1 MQKNNLPL
9 TPIPPKPEPDPKN
22 HWQNFSSLVR
32 SVRNFLQ
39 PEQMH
44 SQVKHIESRLSIK
57 AKISI
62 SIITAFLFIVPM
74 VWLSLHYLSQMW
86 HRIDEIALK
95 DAWLVDIS
103 QEIEVAILLAK
114 KAESNLAVNVNP
126 ENDSLYIRNNQEAT
140 RRITE
145 MVNAALTKID
155 PEDTLLLEIRST
167 TGRYEANLKKYLT
180 LREPPHS
187 GVDHQK
193 LLNETFVNK
202 KNHLLQAYSG
212 LINQAMVEKEKTK
225 ADSLINAANRLFR
238 EFSIDE
244 LLISTQAT
252 NNPEIASIKQSL
264 FENADLVQV
273 LANNLGERARNSLQV
288 HRFEVDIFTARAKR
302 NILTIIIITFMLS
315 IYLLFVLPSRIVK
328 PIATITNIARR
339 AETGDYDISIP
350 FATRDEIGEL
360 ALFFNR
366 MIKQVKEYDA
376 LKTEKIAQQQKKVEA
391 IANSVNEGVLLLNH
405 ENEIAVINRTLQE
418 ALGWSNELIG
428 TSIQSVDRHGEL
440 SKVVQAMPGLQN
452 NFLARDLKIRTA
464 ANEITTWHVRVHA
477 LRKDNGDI
485 FSMILTF
492 LPFHEKSGKHP
503 AKKNGNPPA

>member
-1 MQKNNLPL
+1 LQKNNLPIG
-9 TPIPPKPEPDPKN
+9 PNPEKSATDLKN
-22 HWQNFSSLVR
+22 HWQSFTSMVR
-32 SVRNFLQ
+32 SIRNFLQ
-39 PEQMH
+39 PEQMRT
-44 SQVKHIESRLSIK
+44 QAKHFENRLSIK
-57 AKISI
+57 TKISI

-86 HRIDEIALK
+86 RRIDEIALK
-95 DAWLVDIS
+95 DAWLVDVS

-114 KAESNLAVNVNP
+114 KAESNLAVNVQS
-126 ENDSLYIRNNQEAT
+126 ENDSLYIHNNQDAT

-145 MVNAALTKID
+145 LVLAALTKIN
-155 PEDTLLLEIRST
+155 PADTLLLQIKGT
-167 TGRYEANLKKYLT
+167 TGQYEANFKKYLIF
-180 LREPPHS
+180 REPPRS
-187 GVDHQK
+187 GVDHKK

-202 KNHLLQAYSG
+202 KNQLLQAYSG

-244 LLISTQAT
+244 LLISSQST
-252 NNPEIASIKQSL
+252 NNPEIVKIKQTL

-273 LANNLGERARNSLQV
+273 LANRLGERARNSLQV

-328 PIATITNIARR
+328 PISLITNIARR

-350 FATRDEIGEL
+350 FTTRDEIGEL

-376 LKTEKIAQQQKKVEA
+376 LKTEKNAQQQKKVEA

-405 ENEIAVINRTLQE
+405 ENEIAVVNRTLQE

-452 NFLARDLKIRTA
+452 NFLTRDLKIRTT
-464 ANEITTWHVRVHA
+464 ANEMTTWHVRVHT

-492 LPFHEKSGKHP
+492 LPFHDKSGKHP